1 LLSKSREF
9 PRASMI
15 ASLFYAWAC
24 VGSDI

>member
-15 ASLFYAWAC
+15 ASLFHAWAY
-24 VGSDI
+24 VGSDV